1 MFSVERI
8 VSNDKVF
15 CGNCIKLNAEY
26 VLSFVSE
33 FYAPLYIGGSRIC
46 LCKDCFNKLKKAV
59 NNIKGGE

>member
-15 CGNCIKLNAEY
+15 CGDCIKLTAEY

-33 FYAPLYIGGSRIC
+33 FYAPLYIGGRAFAYARTVLI
-46 LCKDCFNKLKKAV
+46 N
-59 NNIKGGE
+59 